1 MDQDGKVGVIDFNE
15 TCYLDEA
22 ADFMD
27 VNDNKLC
34 VEMLNHYGGNEIL
47 REKVMIRRML
57 RPLIVFG
64 NYAKRGDKRKVNKL
78 VRQIR
83 VKLLES

>member
-34 VEMLNHYGGNEIL
+34 VEMLKIG
-47 REKVMIRRML
+47 RASCR
-57 RPLIVFG
+57 
-64 NYAKRGDKRKVNKL
+64 D
-78 VRQIR
+78 R
-83 VKLLES
+83 V